1 MEQLIQQ
8 KKADKV
14 DAIKFYMATAGMT
27 YDEAKAVVKESC
39 CLGSR
44 IWAEIDAEFN
54 Q

>member
-8 KKADKV
+8 KKAEKV
-14 DAIKFYMATAGMT
+14 EAIKFYMAQTGMN
-27 YDEAKAVVKESC
+27 YAEAKAVVKESC